1 MRKVL
6 RKYTLASALVLMLA
20 LMTPGQNPNTVTELD
35 PGLAVGFDI
44 NRHVRLDVYTGRE
57 KSDELDSG
65 KWKIGAGVS
74 LRAKPVFKSLIDN
87 FDSDKQHVLVTGVTY
102 EYSRASEANVESI
115 EHKLM
120 LDATA
125 RYAFAGKLLLSN
137 RNRFEFRWIDAE
149 YRFRYR
155 NRFFLE
161 RTWKAKAFKF
171 TPYGGAEAFWDQ
183 NFNKWNQFRFTG
195 GVQIPIPKFK
205 RTSIDLYYE
214 RVRCTTCANPNT
226 NVFAANLNIFFRR
239 KK

>member
-1 MRKVL
+1 MFEIFIFAPAIL
-6 RKYTLASALVLMLA
+6 LVCLGSQG
-20 LMTPGQNPNTVTELD
+20 PGQTPEPVSEVD
-35 PGLAVGFDI
+35 PGVAIGVEV
-44 NRHVRLDVYTGRE
+44 NRRVRLDFYTGRE

-65 KWKIGAGVS
+65 KWKVGAGVS
-74 LRAKPVFKSLIDN
+74 IRSKPLFKRFIDN

-102 EYSRASEANVESI
+102 EYSRASEADAKSI

-125 RYAFAGKLLLSN
+125 RWAFAGNFLLSN
-137 RNRFEFRWIDAE
+137 RSRFEFRWIQDE

-155 NRFFLE
+155 NRLFLE
-161 RTWKAKAFKF
+161 REFKMKNLKF

-183 NFNKWNQFRFTG
+183 KRKDWDHFRFTG
-195 GVQIPIPKFK
+195 GVQIPIYK

-214 RVRCTTCANPNT
+214 RVRCTACANPNT
-226 NVFAANLNIFFRR
+226 NVIAANLNIFFRR